1 MNLYNCL
8 NKKVFITNK
17 TRLFKCEIEFKT
29 NLYNNVHTLFFP
41 KNGGYMKNTLKLI
54 TGAILV
60 SSLSSCSL
68 SYKVDSLDECVVGY
82 SKNNAF
88 IECVTYNLDTS
99 EIHLPSEYKEVRVE
113 ELDWYYGRGVPTPFF
128 LEYDD
133 NTNGFVTDFDE
144 IEESDTI
151 IEVNINIYLPK
162 YLKKCAYIQ
171 QCVSGTRE
179 NNHNTI
185 YIARCNYYIDNES
198 EYFYTKNDKLFNR
211 NDNTIVDKLIY
222 QSSDKK

>member
-1 MNLYNCL
+1 M
-8 NKKVFITNK
+8 K
-17 TRLFKCEIEFKT
+17 IEFKT
-29 NLYNNVHTLFFP
+29 NLYNIVHTLLSK
-41 KNGGYMKNTLKLI
+41 KNGGYMKNILKLI
-54 TGAILV
+54 TGTILV

-88 IECVTYNLDTS
+88 IGCVAYNLDTS
-99 EIHLPSEYKEVRVE
+99 EIHLPSEYKGVRVE
-113 ELDWYYGRGVPTPFF
+113 ELGGYYGRGVPTPFF
-128 LEYDD
+128 LEYYD
-133 NTNGFVTDFDE
+133 NTNTNSFVTDFDE

-162 YLKKCAYIQ
+162 YLKKCAYVQ
-171 QCVSGTRE
+171 QYVSGTRE

-185 YIARCNYYIDNES
+185 YIARCNYYIDS
-198 EYFYTKNDKLFNR
+198 ENKYFYTLNGKLFNK

-222 QSSDKK
+222 QASDKE